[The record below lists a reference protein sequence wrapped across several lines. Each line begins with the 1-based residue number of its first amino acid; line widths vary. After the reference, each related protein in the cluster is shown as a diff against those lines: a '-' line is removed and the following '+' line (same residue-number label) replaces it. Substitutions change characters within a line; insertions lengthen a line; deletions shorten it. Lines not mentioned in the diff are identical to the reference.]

1 MTFCQH
7 TDREKINH
15 GVVKNPVLLR
25 INAETGI
32 ESTGLPHILAN
43 SIPLSHFPY
52 LLLLLIVP
60 EIATIYI
67 IATMY

>member
-15 GVVKNPVLLR
+15 GVVKNPIFLR
-25 INAETGI
+25 INAEAGI
-32 ESTGLPHILAN
+32 ESTGLPNTLAN

-60 EIATIYI
+60 EVAIIYI
-67 IATMY
+67 LATMP